1 MPPKGFKDDIQILV
15 DNLTKYRYYDGKAFP
30 PGQHW
35 HDWTSDHRDLMRRD
49 ARYKKQFG
57 ADLEEAYFN
66 LIQLYQDTEN
76 NPDDKDLKELYQ
88 DLPLSVKVL
97 LTGKQ
102 WPSLYQR
109 SSKGTGEGHMAP
121 ERLNAGPLGKLEDLH
136 DYGSDEIY
144 PSSAQLGPTF
154 KDFRCGPPRFQQREI
169 GNKPAV
175 ADDIELMVADFME
188 TKPSDDAIEQFWV
201 SKVLPRDKRSIDEI
215 MDDYHVRNR
224 LMKPDGTFYKTSELH
239 KKRKLGQPSKDWRS
253 HRDKSFRRKR
263 GRL

>member
-1 MPPKGFKDDIQILV
+1 
-15 DNLTKYRYYDGKAFP
+15 
-30 PGQHW
+30 
-35 HDWTSDHRDLMRRD
+35 MRRD

-97 LTGKQ
+97 LTGK
-102 WPSLYQR
+102 
-109 SSKGTGEGHMAP
+109 GTGEGHIP
-121 ERLNAGPLGKLEDLH
+121 HERLGAGWRGKLEDLH

-154 KDFRCGPPRFQQREI
+154 KDFRFGPPRLQQ
-169 GNKPAV
+169 
-175 ADDIELMVADFME
+175 
-188 TKPSDDAIEQFWV
+188 
-201 SKVLPRDKRSIDEI
+201 
-215 MDDYHVRNR
+215 
-224 LMKPDGTFYKTSELH
+224 
-239 KKRKLGQPSKDWRS
+239 RKLGQPSKDWRS